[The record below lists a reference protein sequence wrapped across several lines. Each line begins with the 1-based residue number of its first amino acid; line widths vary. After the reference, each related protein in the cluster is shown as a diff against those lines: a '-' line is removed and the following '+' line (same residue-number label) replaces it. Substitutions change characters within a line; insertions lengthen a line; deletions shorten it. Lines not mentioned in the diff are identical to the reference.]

1 MEINHITKPSIIR
14 LARRS
19 GVKTISDD
27 CFNIIRQ
34 IIDNTLDGI
43 IKNALIV
50 NSERH
55 TKILMSDDIYE
66 SLSLSGF
73 NVAQSNDLYDKNVN

>member
-14 LARRS
+14 LARRA